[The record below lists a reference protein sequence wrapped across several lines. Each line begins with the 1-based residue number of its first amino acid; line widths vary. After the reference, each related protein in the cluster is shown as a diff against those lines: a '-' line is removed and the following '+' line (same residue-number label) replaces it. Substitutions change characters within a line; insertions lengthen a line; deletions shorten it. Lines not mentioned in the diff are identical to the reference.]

1 MKTLSRYS
9 LYRCDDQGSEGG
21 QYNQNLESS
30 IIRTRVVK
38 VHLAVPL
45 TKLRPS
51 SRNPVQAH
59 DRQRASIHR
68 EIWKAK
74 VGVQVYFLAA
84 T

>member
-1 MKTLSRYS
+1 MTKAQRVGKVLS
-9 LYRCDDQGSEGG
+9 G
-21 QYNQNLESS
+21 QRLESS